1 MLHHHFGRIFQKRM
15 QRKVWSCDAGQED
28 LKLEKEAKKKKLKK
42 IRKGVKNVYNF
53 VIFIQFIKNYLTFR
67 KI

>member
-28 LKLEKEAKKKKLKK
+28 LKLKKKVKKKLKK
-42 IRKGVKNVYNF
+42 IRKGVENVSNF